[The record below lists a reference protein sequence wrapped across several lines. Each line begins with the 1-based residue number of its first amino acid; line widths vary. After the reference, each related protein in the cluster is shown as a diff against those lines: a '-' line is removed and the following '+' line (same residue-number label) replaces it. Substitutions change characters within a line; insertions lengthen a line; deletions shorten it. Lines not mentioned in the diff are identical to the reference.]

1 MKQVYKIIVVLFLA
15 LNYANAQESFIKYKV
30 VKNETIDQIAKKFSI
45 DKEAIFK
52 LNPDALTGVVANQ
65 ILFIP
70 NKSVVTIKIH
80 TVEPKETLF
89 SIARKYTV
97 SVQDLAALNEKKLKD
112 GLRIGLEI
120 NIPSK
125 KKTLE
130 GNTRVINSE
139 TLFHVV
145 EIKETKYSIAKKYGI
160 TVDQLELQNPEI
172 VNGLQVGT
180 KLAIN
185 TKVLKPSSFKEEL
198 MIAIAEK
205 QLAIEKAR
213 LIAIENDKLRA
224 ERKKSENQIK
234 ITTNQ
239 VENLKDSLTVQK
251 DINQKVLSVN
261 GMKLKLDELEDSN
274 GSSVEKLKIVL
285 EANKNIQAIL
295 VSKLQSLVTNMRE
308 DVETLKRQEI
318 SDAGTSQKLERQ
330 SVENLAKTNEMLQ
343 TLKKDLFENRK
354 AYTGIMNDVQRVS
367 VDAKNEYT
375 RKSRENNRKSGD
387 VIALDEIKK
396 LQIEQNKNEKLNQVL
411 FKKVEGI
418 NTERESIVKN
428 KMKLATFYSEEARTF
443 DDKMAL
449 EKLKRYKKTAEADQK
464 EDQFKA
470 PERNIKSTTKKD
482 SKTIDISVIQNLNEV
497 KNGYYLVLG
506 IFKDAKD
513 RDAFVMKLIDNGE
526 TTATFFYNVNSFTY
540 YVYAKTYDSV
550 NTILKGYKE
559 SETKKYHDNML
570 VVKIES
576 HE

>member
-1 MKQVYKIIVVLFLA
+1 MRQIYKIIVVLFLA

-30 VKNETIDQIAKKFSI
+30 VKNETIDQIAKKFSV

-52 LNPDALTGVVANQ
+52 LNPDALSGIIANQ
-65 ILFIP
+65 MLFIP
-70 NKSVVTIKIH
+70 NKSVVTIQIH

-89 SIARKYTV
+89 SIARKYNV
-97 SVQDLAALNEKKLKD
+97 SVQDLASLNEKVLKD
-112 GLRIGLEI
+112 GLRIGLDI

-125 KKTLE
+125 KKTVE

-139 TLFHVV
+139 TLFHIV
-145 EIKETKYSIAKKYGI
+145 EVKETKYSIAKKYGI
-160 TVDQLELQNPEI
+160 SLDQLELQNPEI

-251 DINQKVLSVN
+251 DINQKVLSIN

-285 EANKNIQAIL
+285 EANKNIQAVL

-330 SVENLAKTNEMLQ
+330 SVENLVKTNEMLQ
-343 TLKKDLFENRK
+343 TLKKDLSENRK
-354 AYTGIMNDVQRVS
+354 AYTGIMNDVMRVS

-375 RKSRENNRKSGD
+375 RKSRENNKKSPD
-387 VIALDEIKK
+387 VVALDEIKK
-396 LQIEQNKNEKLNQVL
+396 LQVEQNKNEKLNQVL

-449 EKLKRYKKTAEADQK
+449 EKLKRYKKTAESESK
-464 EDQFKA
+464 ENQFKN
-470 PERNIKSTTKKD
+470 PERNTKSTVKKN

-506 IFKDAKD
+506 VFKDAKE
-513 RDAFVMKLIDNGE
+513 RDSFVMKLIDSGE
-526 TTATFFYNVNSFTY
+526 STATFFYNVNSFTY

-550 NTILKGYKE
+550 NSILKAYKE
-559 SETKKYHDNML
+559 SENTKYHDNML